1 MLVSKLILFDYHTN
15 TSEKNV
21 SLNYYVLKSEELI
34 KTTHD
39 TPKNTLSNYEKIAAH
54 IIKFPGLRF
63 HELKKEVDIANG
75 TLQHHISSLAKSGN
89 ISIQYD
95 NATPRYFSNKIEGDS
110 QIIIKRLSQNTTSK
124 IIKLL
129 LKKKCQTFSQLVKY
143 TKKSPGTVS
152 LYKNKML
159 ADKIIVGTTDDCK
172 SCKNRSNMKI
182 KYRLVDPEKVRTLVL
197 EYGKSSLRKSA
208 DNLADVFLSLK

>member
-1 MLVSKLILFDYHTN
+1 VLVSKLILFDYHTN

-34 KTTHD
+34 ETTHVI
-39 TPKNTLSNYEKIAAH
+39 PKNMLSNYEKIAAH

-75 TLQHHISSLAKSGN
+75 TLQHHISSLVKSGS

-95 NATPRYFSNKIEGDS
+95 NATPRYFSNEIKSGS
-110 QIIIKRLSQNTTSK
+110 QVIIKRLSQNTPSK

-129 LKKKCQTFSQLVKY
+129 LKKECQTFAQLVKY
-143 TKKSPGTVS
+143 SKKSPGTVS
-152 LYKNKML
+152 LYKNKMVV
-159 ADKIIVGTTDDCK
+159 DKIIVGSTDTCK
-172 SCKNRSNMKI
+172 CHKKHDMKI
-182 KYRLVDPEKVRTLVL
+182 KYRLVDPEKIRILVL
-197 EYGKSSLRKSA
+197 EYGKSSLSKSA

>member
-1 MLVSKLILFDYHTN
+1 MLVSKLILFDYHTS

-34 KTTHD
+34 ETTHVI
-39 TPKNTLSNYEKIAAH
+39 PKNMLSNYEKIAAH

-75 TLQHHISSLAKSGN
+75 TLQHHISSLAKSGI

-95 NATPRYFSNKIEGDS
+95 NATPRYFSNEIKSGS
-110 QIIIKRLSQNTTSK
+110 QIIIKRLSQNTPSK

-129 LKKKCQTFSQLVKY
+129 LKKECQTFAQLVKY
-143 TKKSPGTVS
+143 SKKSPGTVS
-152 LYKNKML
+152 LYKNKL
-159 ADKIIVGTTDDCK
+159 VTDRIIMGSTDNCK
-172 SCKNRSNMKI
+172 CNKKHGMKI
-182 KYRLVDPEKVRTLVL
+182 KYRLSDPKKVRALVL
-197 EYGKSSLRKSA
+197 EYGKSSLSKSA

>member
-34 KTTHD
+34 ETTYV
-39 TPKNTLSNYEKIAAH
+39 TPENMISNNEKIAAH

-95 NATPRYFSNKIEGDS
+95 NATPRYFSNKIKPDS
-110 QIIIKRLSQNTTSK
+110 QVIIKRLSQNTPSN

-129 LKKKCQTFSQLVKY
+129 LKKKCQTFAQLVKY
-143 TKKSPGTVS
+143 SKKSPGTVS
-152 LYKNKML
+152 LYKNKMVV
-159 ADKIIVGTTDDCK
+159 DKIIVGSTDTCK
-172 SCKNRSNMKI
+172 CHKKHDMKI
-182 KYRLVDPEKVRTLVL
+182 KYRLVDPEKIRILVL
-197 EYGKSSLRKSA
+197 EYGKSSLSKSA

>member
-1 MLVSKLILFDYHTN
+1 VLVSKLILFDYHTN

-34 KTTHD
+34 ETTHV
-39 TPKNTLSNYEKIAAH
+39 TPENMISNNEKIAAH

-63 HELKKEVDIANG
+63 HQLKKEVDIANG
-75 TLQHHISSLAKSGN
+75 TLQHHLSSLAKSGS

-95 NATPRYFSNKIEGDS
+95 NSTPRYFSKKIKPDS
-110 QIIIKRLSQNTTSK
+110 QVIIKRLSQNTPSN

-129 LKKKCQTFSQLVKY
+129 LKKKCQTFAQLVKY
-143 TKKSPGTVS
+143 SKKSPGTVS
-152 LYKNKML
+152 LYKNKMVV
-159 ADKIIVGTTDDCK
+159 DKIIVGSTDTCK
-172 SCKNRSNMKI
+172 CHKKHDMKI
-182 KYRLVDPEKVRTLVL
+182 KYRLVDPEKIRILVL
-197 EYGKSSLRKSA
+197 EYGKSSLSKSA

>member
-1 MLVSKLILFDYHTN
+1 MFDHHTN

-34 KTTHD
+34 ETTHV
-39 TPKNTLSNYEKIAAH
+39 TPENMISNNEKIAAH

-75 TLQHHISSLAKSGN
+75 TLQHHLSSLVKSGS
-89 ISIQYD
+89 ISVQYD
-95 NATPRYFSNKIEGDS
+95 NATPRYFSNKIKPDS
-110 QIIIKRLSQNTTSK
+110 QVIIKRLSQNTPSN

-129 LKKKCQTFSQLVKY
+129 LKKKCQTFAQLVKY
-143 TKKSPGTVS
+143 SKKSPGTVS
-152 LYKNKML
+152 LYKNKMVV
-159 ADKIIVGTTDDCK
+159 DKIIVGSTDTCK
-172 SCKNRSNMKI
+172 CHKKHDMKI
-182 KYRLVDPEKVRTLVL
+182 KYRLVDPEKVRTLVI
-197 EYGKSSLRKSA
+197 EFGKSSLSKSA